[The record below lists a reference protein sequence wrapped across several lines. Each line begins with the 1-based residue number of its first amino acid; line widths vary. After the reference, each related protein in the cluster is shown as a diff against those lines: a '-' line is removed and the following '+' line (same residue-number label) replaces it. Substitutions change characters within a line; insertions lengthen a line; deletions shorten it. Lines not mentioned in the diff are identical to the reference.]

1 MINTWATQGKEII
14 YQDLKEVF
22 HYENKRFPNEAM
34 WNIWH
39 RGLFLHDTGTNFIAK
54 QVPLRF
60 GK

>member
-34 WNIWH
+34 
-39 RGLFLHDTGTNFIAK
+39 
-54 QVPLRF
+54 
-60 GK
+60 